1 MIRSDSGLATFRL
14 QCTSFP
20 NVYFDARQ
28 VSISPWN
35 AGIIFFG
42 PNRYFDYEFCWSFL
56 CTTCTTANSSFL
68 DPASSYGK
76 PSSFSLPDST
86 LLAPSDDQ
94 TSETKETLF
103 SEPSNKR
110 TTLRM
115 IAFLLR
121 SLFFFYYILLQ
132 YISGCPSVA
141 MIKSPC
147 EFLGVYN
154 Y

>member
-1 MIRSDSGLATFRL
+1 MFIIIIKSQSGLATRHSIYSAHHFRMSIL
-14 QCTSFP
+14 THERSRSVLGTLESHSLGQP
-20 NVYFDARQ
+20 V
-28 VSISPWN
+28 VSTVNSV
-35 AGIIFFG
+35 
-42 PNRYFDYEFCWSFL
+42 DYSIPS
-56 CTTCTTANSSFL
+56 TTCTSFL

-76 PSSFSLPDST
+76 PSSFSLPDSN

-94 TSETKETLF
+94 TSKTKETLF

-132 YISGCPSVA
+132 YISGCHD
-141 MIKSPC
+141 
-147 EFLGVYN
+147 
-154 Y
+154 